1 VFRYFSGFC
10 LENEEELFEQF
21 LKKKDFNVAG
31 FSYGAIKAFKYALN
45 SETRINTLQLFSPA
59 FFQDES
65 EEFKKSQIKLFS
77 KNKDTYTKIFFKN
90 ISQGKNLNKYFN
102 LGSEKELEELLFFTW
117 EEDDFKILEDKG
129 IEIEVYLGG
138 LDKIIM
144 AQNAY
149 DFFKKFTRVY
159 YFKEKG
165 HIL

>member
-1 VFRYFSGFC
+1 MFRYFSGFC
-10 LENEEELFEQF
+10 LENEEELFGQF
-21 LKKKDFNVAG
+21 LKKKEFNVSG
-31 FSYGAIKAFKYALN
+31 FSYGAIKAFKYAL
-45 SETRINTLQLFSPA
+45 SVKTRINTLQLFSPA
-59 FFQDES
+59 FFQDKTT
-65 EEFKKSQIKLFS
+65 EFKESQIKLFE

-102 LGSEKELEELLFFTW
+102 LGKEKELEELLLFIW
-117 EEDDFKILEDKG
+117 KESDFKILEEKG

-138 LDKIIM
+138 QDKIIM

-149 DFFKKFTRVY
+149 DFFKKFAIVY